1 VSSPAKSTPFEAPAA
16 DFQIPKARAFKFILL
31 FGFISLL
38 ADMTYEGGRSITG
51 PYLAVMGASA
61 TAVGVVSGIGEFIG
75 YSLRLV
81 SGYLTDRTGRYW
93 FFTILGYTVN
103 LLAVPMLAFAGRWEL
118 AAGLIMIERVGK
130 ALRQPARDAMLSHA
144 TKAVGSGTGFGIHEA
159 MDQIGAV
166 LGPLVVAWVLSLN
179 GSYREGFAVLFIPAA
194 LTLIVLAIGRAL
206 YPKPRELEVKRISLE
221 SAGFPK
227 AYWVYV
233 AGVACIAAG
242 YADFPLIA
250 YHFEKSSLVKPNFIP
265 ILYAIAMGVDALAA
279 LAFGRLFDRIGV
291 GSLVAASIISCLFA
305 PLVFL
310 GGSAMAF
317 LGVGLWGVG
326 MGAQESIMRA
336 AVAEMVPAERRGSA
350 YGIFNTGFGVFWFLG
365 SALMGVLYDISLHAL
380 VIFSVAAQLLAV
392 PMLLMVRT
400 GTERASKT

>member
-1 VSSPAKSTPFEAPAA
+1 
-16 DFQIPKARAFKFILL
+16 
-31 FGFISLL
+31 
-38 ADMTYEGGRSITG
+38 
-51 PYLAVMGASA
+51 
-61 TAVGVVSGIGEFIG
+61 
-75 YSLRLV
+75 
-81 SGYLTDRTGRYW
+81 
-93 FFTILGYTVN
+93 
-103 LLAVPMLAFAGRWEL
+103 
-118 AAGLIMIERVGK
+118 
-130 ALRQPARDAMLSHA
+130 
-144 TKAVGSGTGFGIHEA
+144 
-159 MDQIGAV
+159 V
-166 LGPLVVAWVLSLN
+166 LGPLVVAGVLSLN